1 MNIQVIGE
9 HSVDFSLLGKCPANI
24 LDIGCRG
31 FDFACRFGGEDV
43 YSIDID
49 VCDGFRIPYYRL
61 AISDRCGTC
70 GIQRSDDPQATRI
83 TEGKEIPMM
92 TIPMFS
98 KMVGVKHWDVIK
110 LDIEGE
116 EIRVLRSLPHPYATQ
131 ITVEFH
137 AHLGQTKEELDNLLD
152 WLSGWYEIHNRI
164 WEERHGAGY
173 NYWDV
178 LLIRKD

>member
-1 MNIQVIGE
+1 MKIQVIGE
-9 HSVDFSLLGKCPANI
+9 HSVDLDLIHGGANA
-24 LDIGCRG
+24 LDIGCRDFN
-31 FDFACRFGGEDV
+31 FDSDKYFTFH
-43 YSIDID
+43 IDID
-49 VCDGFRIPYYRL
+49 ELKNKTGYYHRL

-70 GIQRSDDPQATRI
+70 GIKRSDDPQATRM
-83 TEGKEIPMM
+83 TEGNEIPMM

-116 EIRVLRSLPHPYATQ
+116 EIKVLKSLPHPYATQ

-137 AHLGQTKEELDNLLD
+137 AHCGQTKEELDDLLD
-152 WLSGWYEIHNRI
+152 WLSGWYEIHNRN
-164 WEERHGAGY
+164 WEERHGAGF

-178 LLIRKD
+178 LLIDKKVL